1 MTQTEDAP
9 SERDG
14 ATVGGVR
21 MARRADRR
29 SDDDFISHGITNGIA
44 SSYGS
49 IPSSNP
55 ASSSPS
61 KSSPNSST
69 RALAP
74 DLLRGFLMLTMAL
87 DHTALAL
94 NTWEHGTGRTS
105 EMDGAVVTSWNR
117 RAAYLVRSLTHLCAP
132 GFTFLLGVGVV
143 YLGRSRT
150 RLGWSSGRIAR
161 YFAVRCGVL
170 TVVNV
175 VLGLAVSAGEVW
187 FMNFVL
193 FALAVDYF
201 LAGMLWLVIDE
212 TEPLLARSISG
223 LLPDDANLLQDDAEE
238 PLLRPSPTPQSPRV
252 STRVSTRASTMSWHI
267 HNALLGI
274 VSLVTIWWNH
284 WLSPTGGHC
293 DVQSNDNNFMPTT
306 APGPGLDT
314 PAISHHPLLGIWF
327 WVVESKRVMSP
338 FPPLAWLSFAIVG
351 LLYARIILA
360 RPWSRRDIALG
371 HSLVGLLFFIFFVLT
386 RVLRFGNLSEGC
398 LHTPEHDKHP
408 NQNPYLVSGQSF
420 FYIIKYPPDVAF
432 WAFTLA
438 GNFFLL
444 ALFGGFPVRISQR
457 LTILLDFGRAA
468 LFFYIA
474 HLFAVFIFGAV
485 LVRLFGHDVGIP
497 SPQDPDNSK
506 GIDNVW
512 AYLTIWAA
520 LMLLLWPATRWY
532 SRFKSTKPADSIWR
546 FF

>member
-1 MTQTEDAP
+1 MTQTDDAP
-9 SERDG
+9 SERDA
-14 ATVGGVR
+14 ATASNVR
-21 MARRADRR
+21 MARGPERR
-29 SDDDFISHGITNGIA
+29 SDDDFISNGFTNGITHNGGS
-44 SSYGS
+44 SSYGA

-55 ASSSPS
+55 VSKPSSS
-61 KSSPNSST
+61 SST

-94 NTWEHGTGRTS
+94 NAWEHGTGRTS
-105 EMDGAVVTSWNR
+105 EMDGAVVTRWNR
-117 RAAYLVRSLTHLCAP
+117 TAAYLVRSLTHLCAP

-170 TVVNV
+170 TLVNV
-175 VLGLAVSAGEVW
+175 VLGLAVSGGEVW

-193 FALAVDYF
+193 FALAVDYL
-201 LAGMLWLVIDE
+201 LAGMLWLVIDK
-212 TEPLLARSISG
+212 TEPLLAQSISG
-223 LLPDDANLLQDDAEE
+223 LLPDDASLLQDDAEE
-238 PLLRPSPTPQSPRV
+238 PLLQPSPTPQS
-252 STRVSTRASTMSWHI
+252 STRASTMSWHI
-267 HNALLGI
+267 HNALLFI
-274 VSLVTIWWNH
+274 ASLVTIWWNH
-284 WLSPTGGHC
+284 WLSPTSGHC
-293 DVQSNDNNFMPTT
+293 DFQSNALVALT

-314 PAISHHPLLGIWF
+314 PAVSHHPLFGIWF
-327 WVVESKRVMSP
+327 WVVESKRVISP
-338 FPPLAWLSFAIVG
+338 FPPMAWLSFAIVG
-351 LLYARIILA
+351 LLYARINLA
-360 RPWSRRDIALG
+360 RPWSRRAVVLG
-371 HSLVGLLFFIFFVLT
+371 HSLIGLLFFIFFVLT

-398 LHTPEHDKHP
+398 LHTPDQDKHP
-408 NQNPYLVSGQSF
+408 DQNPYLVSGQSF

-444 ALFGGFPVRISQR
+444 ALFGGLPVRISQR

-474 HLFAVFIFGAV
+474 HLFAVFIAGAI

-497 SPQDPDNSK
+497 SQSNPDNSQ

-512 AYLTIWAA
+512 AYFAIWAA